1 MIKKAFNS
9 NKEISDF
16 QKNYITGNL
25 DVKNIDDFLIETRE
39 LNSYL
44 NFKFNKSRLNTEFK
58 DFIFANTYNGITYR
72 YGTYD
77 FLKIDK
83 KQEIPTFVLKF
94 HNNLFIVSDIIEVC
108 INQNLTI
115 NSVIDFDKKFQ
126 NLIVNFYSINQ
137 QSISSNYDKSFN
149 NFKNIGLINNGL
161 INFDYFKKY

>member
-9 NKEISDF
+9 NKEIFDF
-16 QKNYITGNL
+16 QKNYIDGNL
-25 DVKNIDDFLIETRE
+25 DIKEINEFLIENRE

-58 DFIFANTYNGITYR
+58 DFIFTNTYNGITYR

-108 INQNLTI
+108 II
-115 NSVIDFDKKFQ
+115 KI
-126 NLIVNFYSINQ
+126 
-137 QSISSNYDKSFN
+137 
-149 NFKNIGLINNGL
+149 
-161 INFDYFKKY
+161 